1 MLKPKEKIL
10 IVVSRYKLKKK
21 LQMELFIG
29 NEYFIQWRDES
40 NNGIKGYSANLH
52 ILSVMGLLRFY

>member
-1 MLKPKEKIL
+1 
-10 IVVSRYKLKKK
+10 
-21 LQMELFIG
+21 MELFIG